1 MSRCLGAAGI
11 DANPDESLL
20 TAPSA
25 VQGIID
31 KELLMT
37 GIRYASMA
45 YFGHLALMMLIVY
58 RNFDGQVGA
67 EAGLNVFGYPIGTR
81 LVAFS
86 RPNHAQ
92 INPAASIDTA
102 DDEVE

>member
-67 EAGLNVFGYPIGTR
+67 EAGER
-81 LVAFS
+81 
-86 RPNHAQ
+86 RAQ
-92 INPAASIDTA
+92 R
-102 DDEVE
+102 